1 MLDRRPFPGVS
12 RVFPKFPGNGGR
24 ECFPFPRTLS
34 AGRGGDAG
42 KRETLEAIPDG
53 EGCGRPGRRRG
64 VEGRRGVHALDRA
77 GGPVTPTIIPT
88 LSRLTRDEL
97 AAELGSKVRGVRD
110 EDEGG
115 PRYSV
120 GTSEAGGVD
129 LEPGAVFQGAAV
141 KGRRRATSGAACEAF
156 TAGVL
161 RGSAVR
167 GVVARSSPVR
177 SDHRRSDASG
187 HGPSWGS
194 IPRHGTGRP
203 RPRVGGARR
212 RPRDQGEGWR
222 PRPRRGAFG
231 ARALRGH
238 VAPSRRPGLPEAC
251 TEALERFG
259 PGASPREV
267 GALLAAR
274 AGAVRALAAAEPVW
288 SKIFKSPEWRAIEGA
303 IRDALTGLEDDRLE
317 RLARFLEARDVE
329 ASRAGSKGGGS

>member
-34 AGRGGDAG
+34 AGNGKRADVPPAVVKDDRPG

-120 GTSEAGGVD
+120 GTSEAGG
-129 LEPGAVFQGAAV
+129 
-141 KGRRRATSGAACEAF
+141 
-156 TAGVL
+156 
-161 RGSAVR
+161 
-167 GVVARSSPVR
+167 
-177 SDHRRSDASG
+177 
-187 HGPSWGS
+187 
-194 IPRHGTGRP
+194 
-203 RPRVGGARR
+203 R
-212 RPRDQGEGWR
+212 RP
-222 PRPRRGAFG
+222 
-231 ARALRGH
+231 
-238 VAPSRRPGLPEAC
+238 
-251 TEALERFG
+251 
-259 PGASPREV
+259 
-267 GALLAAR
+267 
-274 AGAVRALAAAEPVW
+274 
-288 SKIFKSPEWRAIEGA
+288 
-303 IRDALTGLEDDRLE
+303 
-317 RLARFLEARDVE
+317 
-329 ASRAGSKGGGS
+329 